1 MAFDLEIPEPEEVK
15 AKVEQELAVPEER
28 AQVIDNVAQAKGEEI
43 LAVDLDSVQSRR
55 EITHAVEDL
64 GSDLVR
70 KSATKNDILAKR
82 MADLSR
88 SGSESGDVAKG
99 LEDLAIKMRDL
110 DPSGIDFAK
119 QGALGRLFNPVRRYF
134 DRYKSADAEI
144 ADIVKS
150 LDKGRDTLRKDN
162 VTLELEAGTMRDLT
176 KQLNQRV
183 AMAQDLDAYLSN
195 ALDNYRAQNGGDDDK
210 TRFLEEEVLFP
221 LRQKIM
227 DFQQLLVVNQQGIV
241 AMEVIRKNNLEL
253 IRAVDRAEN
262 VTVAALRTAVT
273 VAGALYNQR
282 IVLEKV
288 QTLNAATN
296 DMINATSR
304 MLKEQGVA
312 IQKQATDA
320 AISPETLKAA
330 FQDTLSALDDI
341 TDYKLKALPQMRQT
355 IEEFRVIAEEGEA
368 RLQQMEDAGS
378 FSLNPGSDTNQRRLH
393 S

>member
-1 MAFDLEIPEPEEVK
+1 MSFDLEIPEPEEVK
-15 AKVEQELAVPEER
+15 EKVKQELAVPEER
-28 AQVIDNVAQAKGEEI
+28 AQVIDDVAQKKGDEI
-43 LAVDLDSVQSRR
+43 LSVDLDSVQSRR

-64 GSDLVR
+64 GSDLVH
-70 KSATKNDILAKR
+70 KSSAKNDILARR

-88 SGSESGDVAKG
+88 SGSESGDVARG

-110 DPSGIDFAK
+110 DPSGVDFMK
-119 QGALGRLFNPVRRYF
+119 QGALGKLFNPVRRYF

-162 VTLELEAGTMRDLT
+162 VTLELEAGSMRELT
-176 KQLNQRV
+176 KQLNQRL
-183 AMAQDLDAYLSN
+183 AMASDLDAYLTN
-195 ALDNYRAQNGGDDDK
+195 AVEEYRVQGGDEDK
-210 TRFLEEEVLFP
+210 IRFLEEEVIFP
-221 LRQKIM
+221 LRQKVM

-253 IRAVDRAEN
+253 IRAVDRAEH

-288 QTLNAATN
+288 QALNSATN
-296 DMINATSR
+296 DMISATSR

-320 AISPETLKAA
+320 AISPETLKNA

-341 TDYKLKALPQMRQT
+341 TDYKLKALPQMQQT
-355 IEEFRVIAEEGEA
+355 IEEFKIIAEEGEA

-378 FSLNPGSDTNQRRLH
+378 FSLNPSSSDQRRL
-393 S
+393 SR

>member
-28 AQVIDNVAQAKGEEI
+28 AQVIDDVAQKKGAEI
-43 LAVDLDSVQSRR
+43 LAVDLDSVASRR

-64 GSDLVR
+64 GTDLVR
-70 KSATKNDILAKR
+70 KSSAKNDILARR

-88 SGSESGDVAKG
+88 SGSESGEVARG

-110 DPSGIDFAK
+110 DPSGIDFMK
-119 QGALGRLFNPVRRYF
+119 HGAFGKLFNPVRRYF

-144 ADIVKS
+144 AEIVAS

-162 VTLELEAGTMRDLT
+162 VTLELEAGSMRDLT

-183 AMAQDLDAYLSN
+183 AMATDLDAYLSN
-195 ALDNYRAQNGGDDDK
+195 AVDNYRAQGGDEDK
-210 TRFLEEEVLFP
+210 IRFLEEEVIFP

-288 QTLNAATN
+288 QALNAATN
-296 DMINATSR
+296 DMIAATSR

-312 IQKQATDA
+312 IQRQATDA

-341 TDYKLKALPQMRQT
+341 TEYKLKALPQMHQT
-355 IEEFRVIAEEGEA
+355 IEEFRIIAEEGEA

-378 FSLNPGSDTNQRRLH
+378 FSLNPGPEPRYLNR
-393 S
+393 

>member
-15 AKVEQELAVPEER
+15 EKVRQELAVPEER
-28 AQVIDNVAQAKGEEI
+28 AQVIDNTAQSKGEEI
-43 LAVDLDSVQSRR
+43 LSVDLDSVQSRR
-55 EITHAVEDL
+55 EITRAVEDL
-64 GSDLVR
+64 GTDLVH
-70 KSATKNDILAKR
+70 KSSSKNEILARR

-88 SGSESGDVAKG
+88 SGSESGEVAKG

-110 DPSGIDFAK
+110 DPSGIDFMK
-119 QGALGRLFNPVRRYF
+119 QGAMGRLFNPVRRYF
-134 DRYKSADAEI
+134 ERYKSADAEI
-144 ADIVKS
+144 AEIVKS

-162 VTLELEAGTMRDLT
+162 VTLELEAGSMRDLT
-176 KQLNQRV
+176 KQLNQRL

-195 ALDNYRAQNGGDDDK
+195 AVDNYRAEMGDEDK
-210 TRFLEEEVLFP
+210 IRFLEEEVIFP

-253 IRAVDRAEN
+253 IRAVDRAES

-288 QTLNAATN
+288 QALNTATN
-296 DMINATSR
+296 DMISATSR

-355 IEEFRVIAEEGEA
+355 IDEFRMIAEEGEA

-378 FSLNPGSDTNQRRLH
+378 FSLNPSPADQRRLR